1 MGESPLFICCNVMAL
16 DLDHIRS
23 AAQRVA
29 TSHGLDLVDIE
40 FQGGAKHRLLRLF
53 IEKNAAERAK
63 LAEKLKQEE
72 ASEPLPANLNPEQLA
87 GITHEDCQA
96 FSTDFSALLDV
107 EELMPGTAE
116 YTLEVSSPGLDRRLT
131 GRADFERFTGSLVA
145 IRTFEPVNGNRH
157 WQGRLTTIE
166 GNSLSLDLTAVK
178 QGRGKQK
185 KAVEVAVA
193 IDLAN
198 VEKANLV
205 PEF

>member
-1 MGESPLFICCNVMAL
+1 MAF
-16 DLDHIRS
+16 DIDQIRS

-29 TSHGLDLVDIE
+29 TSHGLDVVDID

-63 LAEKLKQEE
+63 LNEKRESEE
-72 ASEPLPANLNPEQLA
+72 PSDEPEPLPANLNPEHLA

-96 FSTDFSALLDV
+96 FSSDFSALLDV
-107 EELMPGTAE
+107 EDLMPGTAE

-131 GRADFERFTGSLVA
+131 TRNDFQRFAGSLVK

-157 WQGRLTTIE
+157 WQGRLTKIE
-166 GNSLSLDLTAVK
+166 GNTLSLDLTAVK

-185 KAVEVAVA
+185 KTAEAVVEM
-193 IDLAN
+193 DLAN

>member
-1 MGESPLFICCNVMAL
+1 MAL
-16 DLDHIRS
+16 DLDQLRS

-29 TSHGLDLVDIE
+29 TSHGLDVVDIE
-40 FQGGAKHRLLRLF
+40 FQGGAKHRLLRIF

-63 LAEKLKQEE
+63 LAENRSLEE
-72 ASEPLPANLNPEQLA
+72 AAEPLPGDLNPEQLA
-87 GITHEDCQA
+87 GTTHEDCHA
-96 FSTDFSALLDV
+96 FSTDFGTLLDV
-107 EELMPGTAE
+107 EDLMPGTAE
-116 YTLEVSSPGLDRRLT
+116 YTLEVSSPGLDRRLAS
-131 GRADFERFTGSLVA
+131 RDDFERFAGSLVKVK
-145 IRTFEPVNGNRH
+145 TFEPVNGNRH

-178 QGRGKQK
+178 QGKAKQK
-185 KAVEVAVA
+185 KTAEVAVR

>member
-1 MGESPLFICCNVMAL
+1 MAF
-16 DLDHIRS
+16 DIDQIRS

-29 TSHGLDLVDIE
+29 TSHGLDVVDIE
-40 FQGGAKHRLLRLF
+40 FQGGAKHRLLRIF
-53 IEKNAAERAK
+53 IEKNAAERAR
-63 LAEKLKQEE
+63 LAEKLASGDPTGPDSEE
-72 ASEPLPANLNPEQLA
+72 SLPANLNPAHLA
-87 GITHEDCQA
+87 GITHDDCHV
-96 FSTDFSALLDV
+96 FSTDFGTLLDV
-107 EELMPGTAE
+107 EDLMPGTAE

-131 GRADFERFTGSLVA
+131 SREDFERFLGSLVK

-157 WQGRLTTIE
+157 WQGRLKAIE
-166 GNSLSLDLTAVK
+166 GSSLNLDLSEVK

-185 KAVEVAVA
+185 KAVEVAVQ

>member
-1 MGESPLFICCNVMAL
+1 MAL
-16 DLDHIRS
+16 DLDQIRS

-29 TSHGLDLVDIE
+29 TSHGLDVVDIE
-40 FQGGAKHRLLRLF
+40 FQGGAKHRLLRVF
-53 IEKNAAERAK
+53 IEKNAMERAK
-63 LAEKLKQEE
+63 LAQKLKLEE
-72 ASEPLPANLNPEQLA
+72 ASEPLPGNLNPEQLA

-96 FSTDFSALLDV
+96 FSTDFGTLLDV
-107 EELMPGTAE
+107 EDLMPGTAE

-131 GRADFERFTGSLVA
+131 SRDDFERFTGSMVK

-157 WQGRLTTIE
+157 WQGRLAKIE
-166 GNSLSLDLTAVK
+166 GHAINLDLTAVK
-178 QGRGKQK
+178 QGKGKQK
-185 KAVEVAVA
+185 KAADVAVH